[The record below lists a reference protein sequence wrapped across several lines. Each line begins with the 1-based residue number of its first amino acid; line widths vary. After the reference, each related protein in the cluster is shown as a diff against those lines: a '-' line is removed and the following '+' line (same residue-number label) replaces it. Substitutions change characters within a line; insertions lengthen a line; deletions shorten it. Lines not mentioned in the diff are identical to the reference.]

1 MNVSSLTGFSL
12 PMKPTCTLSGLLLL
26 ASFGAAA
33 QYPERP
39 IRLVVGFSPGGAAD
53 VSARLITKRMAE
65 NMPATFVIDNR
76 PGAGGNVAA
85 QTVATANP
93 DGYTL
98 FWGSVGPLTVSPAMG
113 VKLPYD
119 PIAAF
124 TPVSLAVKSCN
135 VLVARPDFPANSI
148 GDLITLARTKP
159 GEFNYGSQGIG
170 STGHLAGELLK
181 GLTRTDI
188 VHIGYKGGAQV
199 VTSLLGG
206 EISLAFVSVTGL
218 RSLGARAKAL
228 AITCD
233 RRDPGL
239 PAVPTFAESG
249 IKDYDATF
257 WYGLLAPART
267 PSPVISRLNAALRS
281 AVSDPAV
288 AQPLER
294 QGLTVAPT
302 SPGEFGDI
310 IRADHD
316 KWMKVFGGKQ
326 P

>member
-1 MNVSSLTGFSL
+1 MNGSSLPRFSL
-12 PMKPTCTLSGLLLL
+12 PIKLICTLSGLLLL

-53 VSARLITKRMAE
+53 VSARLITRRMAE
-65 NMPATFVIDNR
+65 YMSATFVIDNR

-135 VLVARPDFPANSI
+135 VLVARPGFPANSI

-267 PSPVISRLNAALRS
+267 PPLVISRLNTALRS

-302 SPGEFGDI
+302 SPGEFGDL
-310 IRADHD
+310 IRMDYA
-316 KWMKVFGGKQ
+316 KWMKVFEGKQ